1 MKHHPFFY
9 EIDPIHDAK
18 QFFNEFIQQNK
29 QKIFFSYFKVTQKY
43 YLFFYTEKLTPMKI
57 LNFLY
62 HSLTIRRELD
72 SKERQ
77 IRSFRGFFLFALEIM
92 GQEAEILETNLSP
105 FFWRQVGIIIRQ
117 NKKDYL
123 KKFLF
128 GTSDLLLEEY
138 KKDYKEDC
146 SYLQDKIEEYK
157 KDYEEDC
164 SHLQNKIEDIQE
176 MINSLQKKVI
186 ELETQ
191 DLSSKKQLRIPPES
205 PINRRDEDEDDYMTL
220 SQLSED
226 EKIEIIKLSLQL
238 QAEKKISLKKYFQSR
253 DSYSLYQLKGYRL
266 KSESIRKNKLYKK
279 LKEEFYTK
287 SDDEA
292 LTFDF

>member
-9 EIDPIHDAK
+9 EIAPIHDAK
-18 QFFNEFIQQNK
+18 QFFNEFIHQNK
-29 QKIFFSYFKVTQKY
+29 QKIFFSYFKVTKKY
-43 YLFFYTEKLTPMKI
+43 YLFFYTEKPTSMKI

-105 FFWRQVGIIIRQ
+105 FFWRQVGLIIRQ

-138 KKDYKEDC
+138 KKDYEEDS
-146 SYLQDKIEEYK
+146 SYLQDKIQ
-157 KDYEEDC
+157 D
-164 SHLQNKIEDIQE
+164 IEE

-186 ELETQ
+186 GLETQ
-191 DLSSKKQLRIPPES
+191 YLNSKKRLRIPPES
-205 PINRRDEDEDDYMTL
+205 PINRRKM
-220 SQLSED
+220 
-226 EKIEIIKLSLQL
+226 K
-238 QAEKKISLKKYFQSR
+238 R
-253 DSYSLYQLKGYRL
+253 CVR
-266 KSESIRKNKLYKK
+266 RCR
-279 LKEEFYTK
+279 
-287 SDDEA
+287 
-292 LTFDF
+292 